1 MRKVLA
7 VLLLGLILTLPAS
20 AIDLLTNGVVDIISG
35 ITITQTSA
43 LNFGVVV
50 LNNGTL
56 TVAAADGSTT
66 DPAHLVYDATN
77 ISQGIFQIECHAGV
91 DLTATCTVGA
101 IPAGLTLD
109 AFTVDWADL
118 GADSEVLEV
127 GADLTVDRTVTATTN
142 GTPADL
148 PYTLVVTYQ

>member
-1 MRKVLA
+1 MNV
-7 VLLLGLILTLPAS
+7 
-20 AIDLLTNGVVDIISG
+20 
-35 ITITQTSA
+35 
-43 LNFGVVV
+43 
-50 LNNGTL
+50 
-56 TVAAADGSTT
+56 
-66 DPAHLVYDATN
+66 
-77 ISQGIFQIECHAGV
+77 
-91 DLTATCTVGA
+91 TVGA

-118 GADSEVLEV
+118 GAAGAVPQPRTMAADSEVLEV